1 MDIKGTM
8 ASLNKLMEEGL
19 IDEAM
24 AQCDKILDG
33 ENVPD
38 GLQILVLE
46 TLVRAQHA
54 KGDLAGAE
62 QSCRKEVELLEK
74 MFGRDHPHVAMAL
87 HNLSMLLGE
96 EGKHEEAIPYSQ
108 RELDIVTANTPE
120 GGTAIADAL
129 VTLAEHHYEQ
139 GRFDVAELQVQRAL
153 DIYEAADGH
162 HSLGVSTCL
171 NNLGRIYENRNQN
184 EEGVKFLEEA
194 ATIRKDILGTHPDT
208 AFTLLNYGTGLA
220 ALDKFLDASRVLA
233 KARKCIQLWAWM
245 TTSTPGQPVTILRS
259 ARPICSLRPV
269 TATTPIWA
277 SRVLSFIGIGG
288 LWYPRAGI
296 AALCFGMNHGR
307 HAESTSHSRLF

>member
-24 AQCDKILDG
+24 AQCDKILGG

-62 QSCRKEVELLEK
+62 QSCRKEVGLLEK

-96 EGKHEEAIPYSQ
+96 EGKHEEAIPCSQ

-184 EEGVKFLEEA
+184 KEGVKFLEEA

-233 KARKCIQLWAWM
+233 KAAEMYSALGMDDNQYARAARDNLKVCQAHL
-245 TTSTPGQPVTILRS
+245 QPK
-259 ARPICSLRPV
+259 A
-269 TATTPIWA
+269 
-277 SRVLSFIGIGG
+277 
-288 LWYPRAGI
+288 
-296 AALCFGMNHGR
+296 
-307 HAESTSHSRLF
+307 

>member
-24 AQCDKILDG
+24 AQCDKILGG

-162 HSLGVSTCL
+162 HSLG
-171 NNLGRIYENRNQN
+171 
-184 EEGVKFLEEA
+184 
-194 ATIRKDILGTHPDT
+194 
-208 AFTLLNYGTGLA
+208 AF
-220 ALDKFLDASRVLA
+220 
-233 KARKCIQLWAWM
+233 
-245 TTSTPGQPVTILRS
+245 
-259 ARPICSLRPV
+259 
-269 TATTPIWA
+269 
-277 SRVLSFIGIGG
+277 
-288 LWYPRAGI
+288 
-296 AALCFGMNHGR
+296 
-307 HAESTSHSRLF
+307 

>member
-1 MDIKGTM
+1 MDIKETV
-8 ASLNKLMEEGL
+8 ASLNKLMQEGL
-19 IDEAM
+19 VDEAVT
-24 AQCDKILDG
+24 QCEKILGG

-120 GGTAIADAL
+120 GSTAIADAL

-139 GRFDVAELQVQRAL
+139 SRFDVAELMVQRAM
-153 DIYEAADGH
+153 DIYEKAEGH
-162 HSLGVSTCL
+162 HCLGVSTCL
-171 NNLGRIYENRNQN
+171 NNLGRIYENRDQN
-184 EEGVKFLEEA
+184 EQGVKYLEEA
-194 ATIRKDILGTHPDT
+194 ATIRQDILGTHPDT

-220 ALDKFLDASRVLA
+220 GLDKFLE
-233 KARKCIQLWAWM
+233 
-245 TTSTPGQPVTILRS
+245 
-259 ARPICSLRPV
+259 
-269 TATTPIWA
+269 A
-277 SRVLSFIGIGG
+277 SRVLSK
-288 LWYPRAGI
+288 
-296 AALCFGMNHGR
+296 AAEMYSAMGMDNNQYAKAARDNLKVCQAHLQPKACDCYDPYCGK
-307 HAESTSHSRLF
+307 

>member
-1 MDIKGTM
+1 MEVFFMDIKGTM

-24 AQCDKILDG
+24 AQCDKILGG

-139 GRFDVAELQVQRAL
+139 GRFDVAELQVPRAL

-233 KARKCIQLWAWM
+233 KAAEMYSALGMDDNQYARAARDNLKVCQAHL
-245 TTSTPGQPVTILRS
+245 QPK
-259 ARPICSLRPV
+259 ACDCYDPYM
-269 TATTPIWA
+269 
-277 SRVLSFIGIGG
+277 GK
-288 LWYPRAGI
+288 
-296 AALCFGMNHGR
+296 
-307 HAESTSHSRLF
+307 

>member
-24 AQCDKILDG
+24 AQCDKILGG

-74 MFGRDHPHVAMAL
+74 MFGRDHP
-87 HNLSMLLGE
+87 
-96 EGKHEEAIPYSQ
+96 

-233 KARKCIQLWAWM
+233 KAAEMYSALGMDDNQYARAARDNLKVCQAHL
-245 TTSTPGQPVTILRS
+245 QPK
-259 ARPICSLRPV
+259 ACDCYDPYM
-269 TATTPIWA
+269 
-277 SRVLSFIGIGG
+277 GK
-288 LWYPRAGI
+288 
-296 AALCFGMNHGR
+296 
-307 HAESTSHSRLF
+307 